1 MKLKDMEID
10 LLDAGKFALD
20 GGAMFGVIPKVF
32 WSKAYYPGDEI
43 NRIPLAARPLLI
55 KRNDRKILVDCGNGT
70 KLPDKLAK
78 IYKVDKNDAVE
89 NALKKFGL
97 NPEDITD
104 VILTHLHFDHAGGA
118 TTFDSNGEIVPTF
131 PNAKYYVQKDHFA
144 WAINPSE
151 KDAASFMKPN
161 YEPLKALGVLEELD
175 GGGELFPGIRLEVL
189 HGHTRA
195 MQAIEIDSG
204 GEKFFYA
211 ADLTPTSA
219 HIPFP
224 WIIAY
229 DNEPLTTLEEKKRII
244 PKAYEENTTFIFEHD
259 ARVQAAK
266 IRSTE
271 KGFEAGEK
279 VVITPPSG
287 EDDS

>member
-1 MKLKDMEID
+1 MKLKDMEIE
-10 LLDAGKFALD
+10 LLDAGRFALD
-20 GGAMFGVIPKVF
+20 GGAMFGVVPKVF
-32 WSKAYYPGDEI
+32 WSKAYDPGDEI

-55 KRNDRKILVDCGNGT
+55 KQNEKKILVDCGNGT
-70 KLPDKLAK
+70 KLPEKLAK

-89 NALKKFGL
+89 NALKRLGL
-97 NPEDITD
+97 TPEDITD

-118 TTFDSNGEIVPTF
+118 TTFDSKGDIVPTF
-131 PNAKYYVQKDHFA
+131 PNAEYYVQKDHFA
-144 WAINPSE
+144 WAMNPSE

-161 YEPLKALGVLEELD
+161 YEPLKTLGVLEELEGD
-175 GGGELFPGIRLEVL
+175 GEIFPGIRLVVL
-189 HGHTRA
+189 NGHTRA
-195 MQAIEIDSG
+195 MQAIEIESG

-219 HIPFP
+219 HIPLP

-244 PKAYEENTTFIFEHD
+244 PRAYEENATFIFEHD
-259 ARVQAAK
+259 AKVQAAK

-279 VVITPPSG
+279 VVITPPSADY
-287 EDDS
+287 ES